1 MTKYHIGKG
10 GIPRICKAVVRPCP
24 YGGDEAHFT
33 TIEGAQMAADNLN
46 QQLQSLNEN
55 QAIGFAT
62 INNNAYVYNS
72 EGVERAS
79 QLLVKTRR
87 TKARID
93 SAFNYYK
100 QQLLRTLEAEQ
111 IKSLSDEIGKITYI
125 APGMRNN
132 ADVEALKRDGLYDDF
147 LKTSHVS
154 EHIETEQD
162 ILDKGLAR
170 VAEDYARSLKDYS
183 SDDVVFTITDGR
195 LSPEGREALAK
206 LRDLKQKKE
215 QLEATEKEVKNRL
228 VVSMKDSNLTE
239 YSSCGMKFVYVP
251 EFDKQ
256 IVDTTA
262 LRNAGIY
269 DTYTKATPVE
279 ATLRFD
285 FN

>member
-111 IKSLSDEIGKITYI
+111 IKSLSDEIGR
-125 APGMRNN
+125 A
-132 ADVEALKRDGLYDDF
+132 
-147 LKTSHVS
+147 HV
-154 EHIETEQD
+154 
-162 ILDKGLAR
+162 
-170 VAEDYARSLKDYS
+170 
-183 SDDVVFTITDGR
+183 
-195 LSPEGREALAK
+195 
-206 LRDLKQKKE
+206 
-215 QLEATEKEVKNRL
+215 
-228 VVSMKDSNLTE
+228 
-239 YSSCGMKFVYVP
+239 
-251 EFDKQ
+251 
-256 IVDTTA
+256 
-262 LRNAGIY
+262 
-269 DTYTKATPVE
+269 
-279 ATLRFD
+279 
-285 FN
+285 